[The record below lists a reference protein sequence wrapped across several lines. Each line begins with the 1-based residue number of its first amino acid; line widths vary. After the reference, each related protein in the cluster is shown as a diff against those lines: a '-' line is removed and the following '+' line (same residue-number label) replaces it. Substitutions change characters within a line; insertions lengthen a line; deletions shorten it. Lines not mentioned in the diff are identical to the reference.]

1 MKNKILPALK
11 RVGRTIWRS
20 LSQNLGY
27 KLLSVVLAMVMWS
40 YVITSNPTITRDKW
54 INNVEISLTG
64 QSTLRDRGFAI
75 STNTSALSS
84 ASVKVEVAQSSYGRV
99 NSENVRVE
107 LDVSGIRQSG
117 KQQVEL
123 TGVTAYGR
131 AVEVVPESVELD
143 VEMLDQRY
151 VPVNVEL
158 VGQQADGKWYNV
170 SRINPSQITVSGPAS
185 LVQQVT
191 SAQVNMEVTDN
202 VTSVVRAEPFVL
214 LDASG
219 NEMDSESLVCSTNS
233 VNVGMDIYPT
243 KVLNVSTDIAKVISG
258 EPAEGYH
265 VESIEVQPES
275 IEVAAEQTLLDQLEE
290 LVPESIDVTGLT
302 QSFSTRVSV
311 SKLNDVK
318 NLSSNQVNVTVHIVE
333 EDTTKRFSNVPRT
346 VVGVGEGLKARVE
359 KTNLTVMVTGPYS
372 VVQGLSRGD
381 LIATVDVSG
390 LKAGEYQL
398 PVKVSVDN
406 QPELT
411 FECTPDTLTVTI
423 E

>member
-75 STNTSALSS
+75 STDTSALSS

-143 VEMLDQRY
+143 VELLDQRY

-158 VGQQADGKWYNV
+158 VGEKAEGKWYNV

-275 IEVAAEQTLLDQLEE
+275 IEVAE

>member
-1 MKNKILPALK
+1 MKNKVFSALK

-27 KLLSVVLAMVMWS
+27 KLLSIVLAMLMWS
-40 YVITSNPTITRDKW
+40 YVITSNPSITRDKW
-54 INNVEISLTG
+54 VNNVEISLTG
-64 QSTLRDRGFAI
+64 QSALRDRGFAI
-75 STNTSALSS
+75 STDTSALES
-84 ASVKVEVAQSSYGRV
+84 ARVKVEVAQSSYAQV
-99 NSENVRVE
+99 NGENVRVE

-117 KQQVEL
+117 KQQVKL
-123 TGVTAYGR
+123 SGVTAYGR
-131 AVEVVPESVELD
+131 AIQVIPESVELD

-158 VGQQADGKWYNV
+158 VGEKAEGKWYNV

-191 SAQVNMEVTDN
+191 SAQVSMEVTDN
-202 VTSVVRAEPFVL
+202 ETSVVRAERFVL

-219 NEMDSESLVCSTNS
+219 NEMDSETLVCSTNS

-243 KVLNVSTDIAKVISG
+243 KTISVSTDIAKVISG

-265 VESIEVQPES
+265 VEKIEVQPES
-275 IEVAAEQTLLDQLEE
+275 IEVAAEQSLLDQLVE
-290 LVPESIDVTGLT
+290 LVPEPIDVTGLT

-318 NLSSNQVNVTVHIVE
+318 NLSSNQLNVTVHIVE
-333 EDTTKRFSNVPRT
+333 EDVSKRFSNVPRT
-346 VVGVGEGLKARVE
+346 VIGLGEGLKARVE
-359 KTNLTVMVTGPYS
+359 KTQLTVMVSGPYS
-372 VVQGLSRGD
+372 IVQGLSRGD

-390 LKAGEYQL
+390 LKAGEYEL
-398 PVKVSVDN
+398 PIKVSVDN
-406 QPELT
+406 RPELT
-411 FECTPDTLTVTI
+411 FECSPGTLTVTI